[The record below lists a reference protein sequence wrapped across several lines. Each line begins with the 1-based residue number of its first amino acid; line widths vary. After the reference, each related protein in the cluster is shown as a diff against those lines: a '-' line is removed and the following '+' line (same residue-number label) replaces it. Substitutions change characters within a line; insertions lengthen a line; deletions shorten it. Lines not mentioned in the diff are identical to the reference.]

1 MTSYHPDFSFSE
13 KLPANPFFVNVYDSG
28 LGMDGFGDRDEAH
41 RFRSRRHKL
50 LYRIR
55 VIPKPPLD
63 LQTVKDCVRSWL
75 NTFTGH
81 RRGERS
87 VWVHCVLDRFCAA
100 NVSML
105 EPHQFRPFLRELGLE
120 P

>member
-28 LGMDGFGDRDEAH
+28 LGMDGFGDRVEAH

-63 LQTVKDCVRSWL
+63 LQTVKDIVRAWL
-75 NTFTGH
+75 MADDNVHFD
-81 RRGERS
+81 ERKDLTR
-87 VWVHCVLDRFCAA
+87 WVLDGYCAA
-100 NVSML
+100 NVGKL
-105 EPHQFRPFLRELGLE
+105 KPHEFLPFLKDLGLE